1 MTALNG
7 TIQGIGTGA
16 NRIVKKTGTE
26 IKLSVYDNLDRVIV
40 FSEAGE
46 TSQET
51 TTGKNLYDISQQ
63 TTNPGL
69 TNTYLIINLTAN
81 TNYTF
86 SYDVAQNGVYI
97 QWNDSGTWREITL
110 AYNTTKIS
118 FNTGEH
124 TTVRLNTY
132 SAGGNLPTKFQ
143 LELGQTATAYEPYTG
158 GYASPN
164 PDYPQNI
171 VGIGVRQ
178 LDGTYSV
185 SIDYDDG
192 DERTGTITASGL
204 AYPLYEGDV
213 LDFVNGKVIRANG
226 VIALGDLAWDYNN
239 TAYSYGFFYLPNA
252 ITNKAPNTFVKSN
265 YFINRGN
272 PRDRLAN
279 NELGFY
285 NLSNSINKIC
295 IRCDSITSLSDWNT
309 WTANND
315 SVIVYNLA
323 TPVDEYITLTGDISD
338 IGTATVTADG
348 TLTVK
353 YDKVEMAIRKYSSP
367 PDWNKLDYSA
377 TPSEVMS
384 AFDYAKY
391 IKDNWTYTSGTIPK
405 YTNDKRLFFFPSVN
419 VDESL
424 GYNAMFENSN
434 LLHIEPITI
443 GQGTPGGVVNCQTM
457 FKGTLIEEIE
467 ISAKTSTQHFNTNNM
482 FSGCLNLKEAEI
494 NLISENPQAMFIG
507 CKSLERVTGSLD
519 TSTATNFSTMF
530 EDCSSLLISPP
541 DLDLT
546 AATNLYRI
554 FHNCTSLE
562 TIEAWIFSNV
572 TNFQQAFWNCSSLKN
587 LPLMALTAAT
597 NLSSMFQETGS
608 NLTEQSRDN
617 LLRSLTSAT
626 SYTGTKTLAQLGFT
640 SSMYTAA
647 SWQALTHYSDFTT
660 AGWSIGYS

>member
-7 TIQGIGTGA
+7 TIQGIGNGV

-40 FSEAGE
+40 FNEAGE
-46 TSQET
+46 TSQEGT
-51 TTGKNLYDISQQ
+51 PTPD
-63 TTNPGL
+63 NPV
-69 TNTYLIINLTAN
+69 
-81 TNYTF
+81 
-86 SYDVAQNGVYI
+86 D
-97 QWNDSGTWREITL
+97 
-110 AYNTTKIS
+110 
-118 FNTGEH
+118 
-124 TTVRLNTY
+124 
-132 SAGGNLPTKFQ
+132 
-143 LELGQTATAYEPYTG
+143 
-158 GYASPN
+158 
-164 PDYPQNI
+164 I
-171 VGIGVRQ
+171 VGIGTRQ

-226 VIALGDLAWDYNN
+226 FKTFDGSTESGWH
-239 TAYSYGFFYLPNA
+239 AYSSGNGYGFSLSDMKNGTRQFGYCSSF
-252 ITNKAPNTFVKSN
+252 TVKTVLSSDDNIVNFGLNSN
-265 YFINRGN
+265 HNLYFINVNITGVT
-272 PRDRLAN
+272 DLASWKTW
-279 NELGFY
+279 
-285 NLSNSINKIC
+285 LSN
-295 IRCDSITSLSDWNT
+295 
-309 WTANND
+309 NN
-315 SVIVYNLA
+315 VTVVYPLA

-367 PDWNKLDYSA
+367 PDWSKIDYSA
-377 TPSEVMS
+377 TPLEVLS

-405 YTNDKRLFFFPSVN
+405 YTNDKRLFFFPNVN
-419 VDESL
+419 IDESL

-434 LLHIEPITI
+434 LLHIEPSTI

-482 FSGCLNLKEAEI
+482 FNGCLNLKEAEI

-597 NLSSMFQETGS
+597 NLSSMFQGTGS

-647 SWQALTHYSDFTT
+647 SWQSLTHYADFTA

>member
-16 NRIVKKTGTE
+16 NRIVKKTGTT
-26 IKLSVYDNLDRVIV
+26 INLSVINNLDRVIV
-40 FSEAGE
+40 FNEAGE
-46 TSQET
+46 TSQ
-51 TTGKNLYDISQQ
+51 TGTPTPD
-63 TTNPGL
+63 NPV
-69 TNTYLIINLTAN
+69 
-81 TNYTF
+81 
-86 SYDVAQNGVYI
+86 D
-97 QWNDSGTWREITL
+97 
-110 AYNTTKIS
+110 
-118 FNTGEH
+118 
-124 TTVRLNTY
+124 
-132 SAGGNLPTKFQ
+132 
-143 LELGQTATAYEPYTG
+143 
-158 GYASPN
+158 
-164 PDYPQNI
+164 I
-171 VGIGVRQ
+171 VGIGTRQ

-192 DERTGTITASGL
+192 DERSGTITASGL

-226 VIALGDLAWDYNN
+226 FKTFDGSEDWRYTSSGIYDHFRVDISDMQSGSLLVGYSDKFIIITSGSLVANSFRLGNNNQRLYSWIDISGVTDLSTWK
-239 TAYSYGFFYLPNA
+239 TW
-252 ITNKAPNTFVKSN
+252 
-265 YFINRGN
+265 
-272 PRDRLAN
+272 
-279 NELGFY
+279 
-285 NLSNSINKIC
+285 LSNNP
-295 IRCDSITSLSDWNT
+295 T
-309 WTANND
+309 
-315 SVIVYNLA
+315 VIVYPLA
-323 TPVDEYITLTGDISD
+323 TPTDEYITLTGDISD

-367 PDWNKLDYSA
+367 PDWSKIGYSA
-377 TPSEVMS
+377 TPSEVLS

-391 IKDNWTYTSGTIPK
+391 IKNNWTYTSGTIPK
-405 YTNDKRLFFFPSVN
+405 YTNDKRLFFFPNVN
-419 VDESL
+419 IDESL
-424 GYNAMFENSN
+424 GYNAMFEGSN
-434 LLHIEPITI
+434 LLHIEPSII
-443 GQGTPGGVVNCQTM
+443 GQETPGGVVNCQTM

-482 FSGCLNLKEAEI
+482 FNGCLNLKEAEI

-597 NLSSMFQETGS
+597 NLSSMFQGTGS